1 MYAPS
6 RHDGRDP
13 WITSHS
19 VGGSSSTGAKLSL
32 STYLGSTDGRS
43 GGSMKLLMTSS
54 STLNIIVGW
63 FGSTTRLSFAG
74 DFLAVDDFVA
84 GGKAVVDDAGRE
96 VPLVVGLVIELRVFS
111 SILTDDTMRGGGGRD
126 RNDGVVV
133 TADLGMAIAK
143 VPVRSS
149 EA

>member
-43 GGSMKLLMTSS
+43 GGSMKLLMTLSN
-54 STLNIIVGW
+54 TLKIMAGW

-74 DFLAVDDFVA
+74 DFLVDGVDFVGA
-84 GGKAVVDDAGRE
+84 GKVVVDDAGRG
-96 VPLVVGLVIELRVFS
+96 VLLVVGFVVEFWGFS
-111 SILTDDTMRGGGGRD
+111 SILTDDTLREGR
-126 RNDGVVV
+126 
-133 TADLGMAIAK
+133 
-143 VPVRSS
+143 
-149 EA
+149 